1 MFFYYVCI
9 KSPSTIDKGCI
20 YCIILCTVE
29 VCWGGAQLSVDTFQT
44 MLGHALLLLLL
55 LTLTGTPG
63 KTYGGLYGL
72 KIAMNYFKFWL
83 DNKHVL
89 KT

>member
-1 MFFYYVCI
+1 MYLLYYIVYSRGMLGGGGGSVI
-9 KSPSTIDKGCI
+9 SGYLSN
-20 YCIILCTVE
+20 LE
-29 VCWGGAQLSVDTFQT
+29 VL

-63 KTYGGLYGL
+63 MTYGGLYCL
-72 KIAMNYFKFWL
+72 KIAMNYFKFLL